1 MQICC
6 MSICGLRRKNSL
18 SLFNIKSGNNDQIM
32 HCFWADPIWRRA
44 YKFYCDVIV
53 FDTAYNTNR
62 HGMIFA
68 SFIGAN
74 EHAQTVVF
82 GCAFLSNESTESFVW
97 LFEQFKEA
105 IPGDD
110 PKMIIT
116 CRDSAMEKAKSQAF
130 PQSFHTFC
138 SGTY

>member
-1 MQICC
+1 M
-6 MSICGLRRKNSL
+6 
-18 SLFNIKSGNNDQIM
+18 
-32 HCFWADPIWRRA
+32 A
-44 YKFYCDVIV
+44 YKFDCDVIV

-82 GCAFLSNESTESFVW
+82 GCAFLSDESTESFVW